1 MSRTEEQ
8 MRLTDEQMKRTDKK
22 LDKVAK
28 MLGSIGN
35 NQGSVAEDCF
45 VNSLKDTL
53 TLAGMDF
60 DLLLRGVEL
69 NKKSVRDEFDILLVN
84 GNSVAIIEVKYKVDP
99 KDIDKLPQKI
109 KRIKLMLQY
118 RDYKVYTGLAG
129 FYIPSEVI
137 ESLQE
142 QGYFAL
148 QRKGDVIESYTEHL
162 RVS

>member
-1 MSRTEEQ
+1 MSKTEEQ
-8 MRLTDEQMKRTDKK
+8 MSRTDKK

-35 NQGSVAEDCF
+35 NQGSVAEEYF

-53 TLAGMDF
+53 TLANMDF

-84 GNSVAIIEVKYKVDP
+84 GNSVAIIEVKYKVHP

-109 KRIKLMLQY
+109 KRIKLMPQCKNIMYLILQ
-118 RDYKVYTGLAG
+118 
-129 FYIPSEVI
+129 IHS
-137 ESLQE
+137 
-142 QGYFAL
+142 
-148 QRKGDVIESYTEHL
+148 L
-162 RVS
+162 RVLLFLGA

>member
-1 MSRTEEQ
+1 MSKTEEQ
-8 MRLTDEQMKRTDKK
+8 MSRTDKK
-22 LDKVAK
+22 LDKAAK

-109 KRIKLMLQY
+109 KRIKLMPQY
-118 RDYKVYTGLAG
+118 KNYKVYAGLAG
-129 FYIPSEVI
+129 FHIPSEVI

-162 RVS
+162 RAS